1 MSMVASPSVPDEP
14 VAAITRHRRASF
26 SQEIELTDLRDVERD
41 SKSGNEASIVSTPKT
56 VDLVQAL
63 SVTKERVYLA
73 ALCWGFLVW
82 GWNDGT
88 LGPLLP
94 TIQKHYN
101 ARNFFSR
108 VFVTLNAVLE
118 AV

>member
-1 MSMVASPSVPDEP
+1 MSTIASPSVPDET
-14 VAAITRHRRASF
+14 VAAIARHRRASF
-26 SQEIELTDLRDVERD
+26 SHEIELTDMRDVERD
-41 SKSGNEASIVSTPKT
+41 SKSGKEASIVSTPKT
-56 VDLVQAL
+56 VELVQAL

-101 ARNFFSR
+101 VRNFFSR
-108 VFVTLNAVLE
+108 VFVILNVVLE
-118 AV
+118 GV